1 MASKARKQ
9 QRVKAWQGEKAARK
23 RDAARK
29 KDAGSTHLQQLKRFF
44 LSKKTRNQ
52 RNFVLVC
59 LVLIVLLLLKFT
71 KKIK

>member
-1 MASKARKQ
+1 MASKARKKV
-9 QRVKAWQGEKAARK
+9 RDKAWKGEKAARK

-29 KDAGSTHLQQLKRFF
+29 SHEGSTHVQQLKRFF
-44 LSKKTRNQ
+44 FSKKSRRE

-59 LVLIVLLLLKFT
+59 VAIIVLLLLKFT